1 MIDGISSSI
10 PLVNADKTS
19 ASIGPNSLANAAGV
33 APTEKATND
42 FSAVVA
48 DVFDSSV
55 EALRSGEA
63 AATAG
68 IQGKASIQN
77 VVQSVMEAE
86 QTLQV
91 GIAVRNKVVEA
102 YLEISRMAI

>member
-1 MIDGISSSI
+1 MIDAISNSI
-10 PLVNADKTS
+10 PLVSADKTS
-19 ASIGPNSLANAAGV
+19 APIGPNSLVDVPGI
-33 APTEKATND
+33 APTQKATND

-48 DVFDSSV
+48 DVFDSSI

-68 IQGKASIQN
+68 IQGKASMQT